1 MIWCATD
8 APSTGTNKAW
18 CAGAALFA
26 VCVVFFCCVVAS
38 CGCCVVF
45 FVVVCVVVELCVE
58 LLISL
63 RPYVEL
69 HHSLTYTLTHATVL
83 RRTQERHE
91 LQSGAGGRA
100 DEQITRVSEEQ
111 AFPPQPLVVAVRA
124 VRSQVSE

>member
-1 MIWCATD
+1 VLC
-8 APSTGTNKAW
+8 
-18 CAGAALFA
+18 
-26 VCVVFFCCVVAS
+26 
-38 CGCCVVF
+38 

-63 RPYVEL
+63 DL
-69 HHSLTYTLTHATVL
+69 GLMLNSTTHSLTHALTHATVL
-83 RRTQERHE
+83 RRTQEHHE